1 MKQKVGLLVDSL
13 QVSKQIKD
21 FIDLSLTSNNYE
33 ISTIIVNNSSILS
46 EVPRKKIFKYIQRKG
61 FSKFINKVFF
71 IILNKLEKKII
82 SKKLIYKNFYNIYKL
97 PESDF
102 EVIKVSPIISKSGLS
117 YTYDDSDLEK
127 IKRANLQLLVR
138 GGRGILRGKI
148 LTCCPNGIIS
158 FHHADN
164 DVNRGG
170 PAGFW
175 EVYKKQPRTGFIIQ
189 RLNEELDGGDV
200 LYKGFI
206 RTSWFYSLNKAKLYE
221 ISNPFLHK
229 TIDEITS
236 NSPNL
241 KIYPKTPYV
250 KKLYTVPNIIQIL
263 NYLLKTASIYLHKKV
278 SRFFGRRIR
287 WSVAYQF
294 TNFWLKPELGSSIK
308 IQNPKNRFLAD
319 PFLIYRNGKHYCFVE
334 DFDYSKDQGCISVYE
349 IRKEGYTKLGKALVE
364 DFHLAYPYLF
374 EFKGELYMC
383 PDTHAKNDIRL
394 YKCVEFPLKWE
405 FEKTL
410 INNISAVDTSIFF
423 HEDRW
428 WLISN
433 MDYSPVG
440 EHYSQLHVFH
450 NSSPIGEDWIAHK
463 SNPAIFDPLKARNGG
478 FIIDKSK
485 LYRVYQRQGFNL
497 YGRAFGVAEI
507 KSLSTEAYTEESL
520 FEVEPDFFPN
530 LIGTHTYNYSEGLLV
545 FDYANN
551 SNKKSGAI

>member
-1 MKQKVGLLVDSL
+1 MG
-13 QVSKQIKD
+13 
-21 FIDLSLTSNNYE
+21 
-33 ISTIIVNNSSILS
+33 S
-46 EVPRKKIFKYIQRKG
+46 EM
-61 FSKFINKVFF
+61 
-71 IILNKLEKKII
+71 
-82 SKKLIYKNFYNIYKL
+82 
-97 PESDF
+97 
-102 EVIKVSPIISKSGLS
+102 
-117 YTYDDSDLEK
+117 
-127 IKRANLQLLVR
+127 
-138 GGRGILRGKI
+138 
-148 LTCCPNGIIS
+148 C
-158 FHHADN
+158 
-164 DVNRGG
+164 
-170 PAGFW
+170 
-175 EVYKKQPRTGFIIQ
+175 
-189 RLNEELDGGDV
+189 
-200 LYKGFI
+200 I
-206 RTSWFYSLNKAKLYE
+206 R
-221 ISNPFLHK
+221 
-229 TIDEITS
+229 D
-236 NSPNL
+236 
-241 KIYPKTPYV
+241 
-250 KKLYTVPNIIQIL
+250 
-263 NYLLKTASIYLHKKV
+263 
-278 SRFFGRRIR
+278 R
-287 WSVAYQF
+287 
-294 TNFWLKPELGSSIK
+294 
-308 IQNPKNRFLAD
+308 
-319 PFLIYRNGKHYCFVE
+319 
-334 DFDYSKDQGCISVYE
+334 
-349 IRKEGYTKLGKALVE
+349 
-364 DFHLAYPYLF
+364 
-374 EFKGELYMC
+374 FKGELYMC

-485 LYRVYQRQGFNL
+485 LFRVYQRQGFNL

>member
-71 IILNKLEKKII
+71 IILNRLEKKII

-102 EVIKVSPIISKSGLS
+102 EIIKVSPIISKSGLS

-241 KIYPKTPYV
+241 K
-250 KKLYTVPNIIQIL
+250 
-263 NYLLKTASIYLHKKV
+263 
-278 SRFFGRRIR
+278 
-287 WSVAYQF
+287 
-294 TNFWLKPELGSSIK
+294 
-308 IQNPKNRFLAD
+308 
-319 PFLIYRNGKHYCFVE
+319 
-334 DFDYSKDQGCISVYE
+334 
-349 IRKEGYTKLGKALVE
+349 
-364 DFHLAYPYLF
+364 
-374 EFKGELYMC
+374 
-383 PDTHAKNDIRL
+383 ND
-394 YKCVEFPLKWE
+394 
-405 FEKTL
+405 
-410 INNISAVDTSIFF
+410 
-423 HEDRW
+423 
-428 WLISN
+428 
-433 MDYSPVG
+433 
-440 EHYSQLHVFH
+440 
-450 NSSPIGEDWIAHK
+450 
-463 SNPAIFDPLKARNGG
+463 
-478 FIIDKSK
+478 
-485 LYRVYQRQGFNL
+485 
-497 YGRAFGVAEI
+497 
-507 KSLSTEAYTEESL
+507 
-520 FEVEPDFFPN
+520 
-530 LIGTHTYNYSEGLLV
+530 
-545 FDYANN
+545 
-551 SNKKSGAI
+551 